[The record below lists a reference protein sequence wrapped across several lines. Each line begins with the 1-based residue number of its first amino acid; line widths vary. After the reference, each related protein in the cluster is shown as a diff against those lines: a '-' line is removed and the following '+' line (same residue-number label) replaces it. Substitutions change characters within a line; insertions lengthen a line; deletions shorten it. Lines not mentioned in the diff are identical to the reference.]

1 MVSIKDLPDL
11 NTGDS
16 EHLADYDPAYRY
28 ALNLS
33 YNEEGTPG
41 LGSAIFV
48 HCLRPDRPF
57 TGGCVAIPEEQM
69 LALMQHVRPDCVAVI
84 DSLETLSPETWADWG
99 LAPTVAAAEDA
110 AEPEPA
116 DEAEAPDETEPA
128 AEPGEAP
135 ASEIFSGEELTA
147 AAALIQKEFD
157 TWEGCELHR
166 LDYAG
171 DACCTRENIRWLNRL
186 AGGRRYIRCAEFLSD
201 FRSPVEGGGAW
212 EPDTEYPDWQW
223 WLGLTGDGEWEL
235 VTWGY

>member
-1 MVSIKDLPDL
+1 MVSIKELPDL
-11 NTGDS
+11 NTADS

-135 ASEIFSGEELTA
+135 ASEIFSGEELTT

-171 DACCTRENIRWLNRL
+171 DGCCTRENLRWLNRL
-186 AGGRRYIRCAEFLSD
+186 VGGRRYIRCAEFLSD
-201 FRSPVEGGGAW
+201 FHSPVEGGGAW
-212 EPDTEYPDWQW
+212 EPDAEYTDWQW
-223 WLGLTGDGEWEL
+223 WLARESGGDWEL
-235 VTWGY
+235 LGWGY